1 MARDIELRGVWMMKL
16 VRNQQCG
23 CRDSDQIEKT
33 QYKLFLWWCSG
44 DMMQLNNQMSGVQAK
59 TEREAAEDTILRLLD
74 QRTSG

>member
-1 MARDIELRGVWMMKL
+1 MMKL

-33 QYKLFLWWCSG
+33 QYIFFKKKLWWCSG
-44 DMMQLNNQMSGVQAK
+44 DIMQLNNQVRGVQARA
-59 TEREAAEDTILRLLD
+59 EREAAEDTILRLLD